1 MSWPGNGQGLEFNWT
16 KGLLQWLSKLR
27 ICLQCRRCSRLGF
40 DPWVRKILWR
50 KKWKTTLE
58 FLSEEFHGQRGLANY
73 SPKCHKE
80 SDTTQQLS
88 MYTCWDF
95 KSESLTSG
103 QFTMPWHQATSRI
116 LTGGSLCWDE
126 GIPSLW
132 GVCVDMC
139 LQLLSGQVSQD
150 LLLPGHG
157 QSSPLWLQS
166 HLHSQ
171 KSIPK

>member
-103 QFTMPWHQATSRI
+103 QFSVFTMTWHQATSRT

-132 GVCVDMC
+132 GVCVDT
-139 LQLLSGQVSQD
+139 VSTATV
-150 LLLPGHG
+150 
-157 QSSPLWLQS
+157 
-166 HLHSQ
+166 
-171 KSIPK
+171 